1 MRRKES
7 EGNIDGL
14 LKRSNETTISLFGNS
29 PEPSPLSTLKLP
41 GKWKRLA
48 VTVEIF
54 VLAK

>member
-48 VTVEIF
+48 DTVEIF